1 MTARRRRTPQGVRG
15 LLGGGLVFRG
25 RLEGRGDLDVEGR
38 LEGDL
43 EVAGDLR
50 IAPGGRL
57 VAVADGPDV
66 EEGPLRVRSLT
77 VEGLVVGDV
86 HADAVHVAE
95 GGTLRGHV
103 KAARVGLDDG
113 GVLLGT
119 IDMDFELPAELT

>member
-1 MTARRRRTPQGVRG
+1 M
-15 LLGGGLVFRG
+15 
-25 RLEGRGDLDVEGR
+25 EGR
-38 LEGDL
+38 LEGAL

-50 IAPGGRL
+50 IAPGGRAL
-57 VAVADGPDV
+57 VAPED
-66 EEGPLRVRSLT
+66 EEAPPLRVRSLT

-103 KAARVGLDDG
+103 KASRVGLDDG

-119 IDMDFELPAELT
+119 IDMDFELPPELA